1 MSPVLPYS
9 GKSSILHIAEDPF
22 SPGAN
27 TSGGGGGDPN
37 DLMAAFGAGAGASP
51 GAAAANPWDLGAL
64 DPMPLMSQVR
74 LMTDLSTITACWL

>member
-9 GKSSILHIAEDPF
+9 GKTSQLHIAIAEDPL

-37 DLMAAFGAGAGASP
+37 DLMAAFGAGASP

-74 LMTDLSTITACWL
+74 LMRDLSITACWL

>member
-9 GKSSILHIAEDPF
+9 EKSSHLHIAEDPF

-74 LMTDLSTITACWL
+74 LMTDLSITACWL